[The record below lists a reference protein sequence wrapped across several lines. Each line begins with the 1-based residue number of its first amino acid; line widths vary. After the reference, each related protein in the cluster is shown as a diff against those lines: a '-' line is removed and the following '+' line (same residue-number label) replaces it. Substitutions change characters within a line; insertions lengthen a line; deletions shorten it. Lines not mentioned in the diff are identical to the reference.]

1 MTTTIVIVVQ
11 RWFYR
16 NCLWLTS
23 RGIAVYIILHLAA
36 LIFYLFPSWL
46 SPLSPNLLSRN
57 LYTNI
62 ARAWK
67 QQLTETVVLNVCT
80 VVQAYI
86 VNTIIS
92 PWPYLPDSWKKKK
105 KRTLNKFC
113 GKEARVLL
121 YMYVKYRILTKYLHG
136 ALENFLRGILAF
148 HKNDKSLARDL
159 NQSNLS
165 DKTRKI

>member
-1 MTTTIVIVVQ
+1 MTNCFKLNYFEFTHRYHAVTTTIVIVVQ

-23 RGIAVYIILHLAA
+23 RGIAVYIILHPVA

-67 QQLTETVVLNVCT
+67 QQLTEIVVLNVWT

-86 VNTIIS
+86 VNPIIS
-92 PWPYLPDSWKKKK
+92 PWPYLPDSWQKKKK
-105 KRTLNKFC
+105 SLNKFC
-113 GKEARVLL
+113 ARKL
-121 YMYVKYRILTKYLHG
+121 
-136 ALENFLRGILAF
+136 
-148 HKNDKSLARDL
+148 
-159 NQSNLS
+159 
-165 DKTRKI
+165 

>member
-1 MTTTIVIVVQ
+1 MFRLNNKLFKLNYFEFTYRYHAVTTTIVIVVQ

-23 RGIAVYIILHLAA
+23 RRIAVYIILHPAA

-67 QQLTETVVLNVCT
+67 QQLTEIVVLNVCT

-86 VNTIIS
+86 VNPIIS

-105 KRTLNKFC
+105 KLKRILCKEAIEYCCTCTLNIEYWQNIYTEHLKIFC
-113 GKEARVLL
+113 E
-121 YMYVKYRILTKYLHG
+121 
-136 ALENFLRGILAF
+136 EF
-148 HKNDKSLARDL
+148 
-159 NQSNLS
+159 
-165 DKTRKI
+165 